1 MSSIIAEECAV
12 LRVSYIVVNLQ
23 WVGVVRQVPHRERK
37 AYRVMWTYI
46 DIFGGPYVC
55 REIARVAWLESRR
68 RKVVLEDV
76 HRLPS
81 ESVAILDMRRDSH
94 SPRQGRDSPQQE
106 AVRDLSWSA
115 GSDRRTYNWKG
126 EVTQI
131 T

>member
-1 MSSIIAEECAV
+1 MSPIVAEECAV
-12 LRVSYIVVNLQ
+12 LRVSYIIVNLQ
-23 WVGVVRQVPHRERK
+23 RVGMVRQVPHCERK
-37 AYRVMWTYI
+37 AYRMMCAYI
-46 DIFGGPYVC
+46 EVFGSSYVC
-55 REIARVAWLESRR
+55 GEIARVAWLVGGKRN
-68 RKVVLEDV
+68 VVLEDI

-115 GSDRRTYNWKG
+115 GSDRRTYNREGK
-126 EVTQI
+126 VTQI